1 MQVMHMIDSL
11 ALGGAERIAV
21 DLANS
26 LPKDEFEVHLCAT
39 RKGGPLEADIA
50 PHVQFFVLG
59 RRSRVDLKALSK
71 LSRYLCCHN
80 VRIIHAH
87 STSLFTAVLASF
99 LPPFPKVLW
108 HNHIGD
114 IDTDAWSVLVY
125 GLLVRRASGV
135 IAVNDRLA
143 NWAREALRVRK
154 DRVWYIPNFVRPIG
168 SQVRAGCDDLP
179 GHPGRRVVC
188 VAGIRPQKDFA
199 TLLRAFAE
207 VLRDVPDAVLLV
219 VGGVRDEG
227 YFRGLQLLQKDL
239 ELAEAVHWLGQRTDA
254 LEIAAA
260 CDVGVLSSAS
270 EGLPVVLLEYGA
282 LGLPVVC
289 TDVGQCREVVDGGNA
304 GILVASGDHKALAE
318 GIVRFLCDRVAADE
332 FSGRLS
338 QRVADYYSV
347 QRAVRMVKE
356 VYETVLR

>member
-1 MQVMHMIDSL
+1 MIDSL

-59 RRSRVDLKALSK
+59 RKSRVDLKALSK
-71 LSRYLCCHN
+71 LSRYLRCHK

-99 LPPFPKVLW
+99 LPPFPKVVW
-108 HNHIGD
+108 HVHSGSCD
-114 IDTDAWSVLVY
+114 IETRSTLVY

-143 NWAREALRVRK
+143 NWAREALHVRK

-168 SQVRAGCDDLP
+168 TQVRTGYEDLP

-207 VLRDVPDAVLLV
+207 VLREVPDAVLIV
-219 VGGVRDEG
+219 VGGVRDDG
-227 YFRGLQLLQKDL
+227 YFRALQLLQKEL
-239 ELAEAVHWLGQRTDA
+239 GLAEAVHWLGERPDA

-289 TDVGQCREVVDGGNA
+289 TDVGQCREVVDRGSA
-304 GILVASGDHKALAE
+304 GVLVAPGDHKALAE
-318 GIVRFLCDRVAADE
+318 GIVRFLCDREAADE
-332 FSGRLS
+332 FGRRLNH
-338 QRVADYYSV
+338 RVADYYSV
-347 QRAVRMVKE
+347 QRAVKMVKE
-356 VYETVLR
+356 VYEMVLK

>member
-1 MQVMHMIDSL
+1 MIDSL

-59 RRSRVDLKALSK
+59 RKSRVDLKALSK
-71 LSRYLCCHN
+71 LSRYLRCHK

-99 LPPFPKVLW
+99 LPPFPKVVW
-108 HNHIGD
+108 HDHFGSCD
-114 IDTDAWSVLVY
+114 IETRSTLVY

-143 NWAREALRVRK
+143 NWAREALHVRK
-154 DRVWYIPNFVRPIG
+154 DRVWYIPNFVRPVG
-168 SQVRAGCDDLP
+168 CQMRAVYDDLP
-179 GHPGRRVVC
+179 GCPGRRVVC

-207 VLRDVPDAVLLV
+207 VLREVPDAVLIV
-219 VGGVRDEG
+219 VGGVRDDG
-227 YFRGLQLLQKDL
+227 YFRGLQLLQKEL
-239 ELAEAVHWLGQRTDA
+239 GLAEAVHWLGERPDA

-289 TDVGQCREVVDGGNA
+289 TDVGQCREVVDGGSA
-304 GILVASGDHKALAE
+304 GVLVAPGDHKALAE
-318 GIVRFLCDRVAADE
+318 GIVKLLSDKALREEL
-332 FSGRLS
+332 GKRLS
-338 QRVADYYSV
+338 KRVADQYSGDH
-347 QRAVRMVKE
+347 AVRE
-356 VYETVLR
+356 VAGVYREVLG